1 MCEYVCTC
9 ECVDVVQYV
18 EKPIHAASTISQAL
32 RHSLHAFAATA
43 IGQVAA
49 KNPNPHG
56 HLGDAPR
63 RYQLERDRGG
73 VSRASGLTP
82 NLLPS
87 HTLCSLFTVS
97 AWHRRLTSPSL
108 DARVFLGPGEH
119 GHENLRL
126 DVHCRNGG
134 YRRASSTD
142 PQPACR
148 ASRNHVSGEFPGRI
162 AIVMIYAPACIG
174 VEITKLDF
182 DPASGYT
189 CRVHPAPAPA
199 PAPACYTTRS
209 RTRKYLLP
217 SRRAEHAHTPVSHVS
232 HTSGYIGATAKRP
245 TTTAQHST
253 AHSSCL
259 PSKDKDKACLTL
271 LSNLTPVYYSDSC

>member
-1 MCEYVCTC
+1 ME
-9 ECVDVVQYV
+9 VDIHSLGPWYQ
-18 EKPIHAASTISQAL
+18 PIHAASTISQAL

-97 AWHRRLTSPSL
+97 AWHRRLSASYLRQARDDMDMTSHIASLPLLFLSLSLSPSSIPACYQSMPIYSPSLLQMQQCHIPTRARPLCSALLCSALFTASPSL

-142 PQPACR
+142 PQP
-148 ASRNHVSGEFPGRI
+148 GRD
-162 AIVMIYAPACIG
+162 ATTHAP
-174 VEITKLDF
+174 
-182 DPASGYT
+182 
-189 CRVHPAPAPA
+189 
-199 PAPACYTTRS
+199 
-209 RTRKYLLP
+209 
-217 SRRAEHAHTPVSHVS
+217 
-232 HTSGYIGATAKRP
+232 
-245 TTTAQHST
+245 
-253 AHSSCL
+253 
-259 PSKDKDKACLTL
+259 
-271 LSNLTPVYYSDSC
+271 